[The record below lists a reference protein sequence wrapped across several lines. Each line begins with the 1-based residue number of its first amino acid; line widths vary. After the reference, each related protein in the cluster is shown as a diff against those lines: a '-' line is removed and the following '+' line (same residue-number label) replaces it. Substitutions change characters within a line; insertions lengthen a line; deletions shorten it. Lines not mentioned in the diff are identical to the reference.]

1 MAGKGQWESHAWLVS
16 AEEKK
21 QSNKAEVSKPSI
33 GDTLQ
38 SRNLGGD
45 GKRDRNMGTTLTS

>member
-1 MAGKGQWESHAWLVS
+1 MAGKGQRESHAWPVS
-16 AEEKK
+16 TEEKK
-21 QSNKAEVSKPSI
+21 QSNKAEVGKLSV

-45 GKRDRNMGTTLTS
+45 GERDRNTGTTSTS